1 MMSRKRLANSLLT
14 LAVAGLLT
22 YWGWRLYVGLGLSL
36 ADDLPDLGGL
46 ARYLLGIFVVL
57 TLVWLVAHLNYRL
70 AFRRWLLRA
79 DTSPFYWL
87 WLCGL
92 AWLIFELLQLRT
104 ENEPEFA
111 DENLLVT
118 TVLLVFIITY
128 GYVADSVR
136 TRRDQ
141 LVLTQQKTEAEL
153 TALKAQVNPHFL
165 FNALNTIYNEA
176 QRVENESVADLIQ
189 QLAGLMRYTLE
200 ESNRPFTPV
209 ENELQFLEKYVALQ
223 RARLPQTDRLRLTV
237 RLDGDGQPA
246 SIAPLLLIP
255 FVENAFQYGI
265 SLTQPSYIDINVSV
279 SNGQLRMRVA
289 NSRLPDGS
297 AKSGSGTGIAN
308 VRQRLART
316 YFGRHDLNITQ
327 TDSAFVVTLQIDL

>member
-1 MMSRKRLANSLLT
+1 MPQKRLANLLLT
-14 LAVAGLLT
+14 VIG
-22 YWGWRLYVGLGLSL
+22 
-36 ADDLPDLGGL
+36 
-46 ARYLLGIFVVL
+46 
-57 TLVWLVAHLNYRL
+57 LVAHLNYRL
-70 AFRRWLLRA
+70 AFRRWLLRS

-92 AWLIFELLQLRT
+92 AWGLFELLQLRT

-118 TVLLVFIITY
+118 GVLLIFIVAY

-141 LVLTQQKTEAEL
+141 LVLMQQKTEAEL

-176 QRVENESVADLIQ
+176 QRAENESVADLIQ

-200 ESNRPFTPV
+200 ESGRPFTPV

-223 RARLPQTDRLRLTV
+223 RARLPQSDNLRLMV
-237 RLDGDGQPA
+237 RLESDGQPA

-265 SLTQPSYIDINVSV
+265 SLTQPSYIDVDV
-279 SNGQLRMRVA
+279 MVEL
-289 NSRLPDGS
+289 
-297 AKSGSGTGIAN
+297 TGFVGIEFFQMADEIEGYLGVKTDVIKKKFMKPRFLN
-308 VRQRLART
+308 LIKN
-316 YFGRHDLNITQ
+316 DLIY
-327 TDSAFVVTLQIDL
+327 V

>member
-1 MMSRKRLANSLLT
+1 MTTKQLANLLLT
-14 LAVAGLLT
+14 ITVIGLLT
-22 YWGWRLYVGLGLSL
+22 YWGWRLYVGLKPSL
-36 ADDLPDLGGL
+36 GDDLPDLGGL
-46 ARYLLGIFVVL
+46 ARYLLGIVLVL
-57 TLVWLVAHLNYRL
+57 TLIGLAAHLNYRL
-70 AFRRWLLRA
+70 AFRRWLLRS
-79 DTSPFYWL
+79 DRSPFYWL

-118 TVLLVFIITY
+118 IVLLLFIVGY
-128 GYVADSVR
+128 GYVADSLYA
-136 TRRDQ
+136 RREQ
-141 LVLTQQKTEAEL
+141 LVLVQQRTEAEL

-176 QRVENESVADLIQ
+176 QRVENESVANLIQ

-223 RARLPQTDRLRLTV
+223 RARLPQTDNLRLTIQ
-237 RLDGDGQPA
+237 LESDGQPA

-265 SLTQPSYIDINVSV
+265 SLTQPSYIDIDVTV
-279 SNGQLRMRVA
+279 ENGQLNMRVA
-289 NSRLPDGS
+289 NSQPVGGS
-297 AKSGSGTGIAN
+297 VKSGSGTGIAN
-308 VRQRLART
+308 ARQRLART
-316 YFGRHDLNITQ
+316 YPARHDLRIAQ
-327 TDSAFVVTLQIDL
+327 TDVSFVVTLYIDL

>member
-1 MMSRKRLANSLLT
+1 MPQKRLANLLLT
-14 LAVAGLLT
+14 VAVAGLLT
-22 YWGWRLYVGLGLSL
+22 YWGWRLSVGLGLSL
-36 ADDLPDLGGL
+36 GDGLPDLGGL
-46 ARYLLGIFVVL
+46 ARYLLGIVL
-57 TLVWLVAHLNYRL
+57 VLMLIGSVAHLNYRL
-70 AFRRWLLRA
+70 AFRRWLLRS

-92 AWLIFELLQLRT
+92 AWGLFELLQLRT

-118 TVLLVFIITY
+118 GVLLVFIVAY

-141 LVLTQQKTEAEL
+141 LVLMQQKTEAEL
-153 TALKAQVNPHFL
+153 TTLKAQVNPHFL

-176 QRVENESVADLIQ
+176 QRAENESVADLIQ

-200 ESNRPFTPV
+200 ESGRPVTPV

-223 RARLPQTDRLRLTV
+223 RARLPQSDNLRLMV
-237 RLDGDGQPA
+237 RLESDGQPA

-265 SLTQPSYIDINVSV
+265 SLTQPSYIDVDV
-279 SNGQLRMRVA
+279 MVENGQLRMRVA
-289 NSRLPDGS
+289 NGRLSGGLT
-297 AKSGSGTGIAN
+297 KSGSGTGIAN

-316 YFGRHDLNITQ
+316 YPARHDLHIAQ
-327 TDSAFVVTLQIDL
+327 TDSSFIVTLRIDL